1 MEGGIAWS
9 RAGPVATGTL
19 MAGLAAAMEPK
30 ITNWLPNSGGEKM
43 GIRDLKENLNINQCL
58 ILFFFQFL
66 VCSSHN
72 IIITISDSNV
82 WASTLAAD
90 LAQTALLK
98 RKGQTYVGPDGYFN
112 NTLCPTEFMLRIS
125 NQGMPYFDIHGK
137 KYFF

>member
-1 MEGGIAWS
+1 MS
-9 RAGPVATGTL
+9 Y
-19 MAGLAAAMEPK
+19 
-30 ITNWLPNSGGEKM
+30 
-43 GIRDLKENLNINQCL
+43 
-58 ILFFFQFL
+58 LFFFQFL